1 MYFDPGIKR
10 RREDLFDR
18 EGELLRLNEAV
29 RRGERIVLVT
39 GLRRIGKSSI
49 VSVFLAE
56 WGGRGIMLDLKGL
69 YFEYGS
75 VPKRLFVAE
84 LLRAMGEEPRNADLL
99 EVLRILDSGGERAVL
114 ALDEAQYLRFS
125 GGFRFDGVLA
135 WAYDNLD
142 NLTIVLTGS
151 EIGML
156 EDFLRFEDPAAP
168 LYGRT
173 PYELSVGPF
182 DRAMALRFLK
192 EGFAQ
197 EGMEVPE
204 GELEEVVD
212 ALGGIPGWL
221 TIYGHMRA
229 RRGLDH
235 RSAIASVYEE
245 GSRVVMGELERAIQP
260 ARRRYL
266 AILRAISLGLGSWSK
281 IKAYAVALTGPI
293 TDARFTG
300 LLRRLEK
307 LGFVAKQDDQYVI
320 PDPVI
325 RKAVEILDRA

>member
-10 RREDLFDR
+10 RRDDLFDR
-18 EGELLRLNEAV
+18 EGELGLLGEAV

-39 GLRRIGKSSI
+39 GIRRIGKSSI
-49 VSVFLAE
+49 VSVFLGE
-56 WGGRGIMLDLKGL
+56 WEGPSVMLDLKGL

-75 VPKRLFVAE
+75 VPKRLFVSE
-84 LLRAMGEEPRNADLL
+84 LLRAMGREGGGMDLL
-99 EVLRILDSGGERAVL
+99 EVLRILDSSGSRAVL

-151 EIGML
+151 EIGVL
-156 EDFLRFEDPAAP
+156 EEFLRFDDPKAP

-173 PYELSVGPF
+173 PFELPVGAF
-182 DRAMALRFLK
+182 DREKALEFLR
-192 EGFAQ
+192 EGFRQ
-197 EGMEVPE
+197 EGMQVPE
-204 GELEEVVD
+204 GELVEAVE

-229 RRGLDH
+229 RRGMDH
-235 RSAIASVYEE
+235 RSAISSVYEE
-245 GSRVVMGELERAIQP
+245 GSRVVMEELERAIQP

-266 AILRAISLGLGSWSK
+266 AILRAISLGLSSWSK
-281 IKAYAVALTGPI
+281 IKAYAVALTGPM
-293 TDARFTG
+293 TDARFTS

-307 LGFVAKQDDQYVI
+307 LGFITREDDGYHI

-325 RKAVEILDRA
+325 EKAVKMLDEK